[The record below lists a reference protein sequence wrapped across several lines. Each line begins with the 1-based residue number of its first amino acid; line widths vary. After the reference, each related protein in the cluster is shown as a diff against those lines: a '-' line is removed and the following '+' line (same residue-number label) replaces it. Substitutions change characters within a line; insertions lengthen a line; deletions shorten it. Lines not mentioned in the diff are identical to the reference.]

1 MNLQK
6 KSFIKAKKNND
17 ENSDKKL
24 KNSTE
29 YESKNNKDK
38 KNKSSVCINN
48 EDSVKIIIKNENN
61 SINTYEMIPLFS
73 KK

>member
-61 SINTYEMIPLFS
+61 SNVF
-73 KK
+73 KVFKR